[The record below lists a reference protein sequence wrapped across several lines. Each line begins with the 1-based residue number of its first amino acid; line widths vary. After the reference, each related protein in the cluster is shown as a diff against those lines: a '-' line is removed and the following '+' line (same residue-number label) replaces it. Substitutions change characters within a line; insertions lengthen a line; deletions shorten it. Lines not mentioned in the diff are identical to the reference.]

1 MKELK
6 IVKAEWKSGV
16 GKKSGKP
23 YTGLEITVQGTEKF
37 TVSKMLFLTD
47 TEYQLLGL
55 VKPTA

>member
-1 MKELK
+1 MELK
-6 IVKAEWKSGV
+6 IVKTEWKSGV
-16 GKKSGKP
+16 GKKTGKA

-47 TEYQLLGL
+47 TEYQLLGV